1 MKRVNPLVSEVLAG
15 LTRKGYAHL
24 YYLALLALQAS
35 TLFVLWPKGGVDE
48 LLATQHSPYALAAV
62 VMALGLSMAYFALR
76 AGSEE
81 ILLPGQHGLRDWALA
96 TPLGLGRILQGYVT
110 GQVIQSL
117 HQLALSAPIILVG
130 FTVSGGEW
138 AALGWCVAAALV
150 QALFYRLCG
159 AITHLTIGEHSARSL
174 FTVRTILFV
183 IYVPVGWI
191 APVTS
196 HLALSYHTLSE
207 SGAAARPASTAL
219 MDEAAFLGIYAGLVV
234 AAAVTVYALL
244 LRERK
249 RMSASRSRADF
260 GEATT

>member
-1 MKRVNPLVSEVLAG
+1 MMRSNPLVTEVLAG
-15 LTRKGYAHL
+15 LTRQGYAHL

-35 TLFVLWPKGGVDE
+35 ALFVLWPKGGVDE
-48 LLATQHSPYALAAV
+48 LLASQHSPYALAGV
-62 VMALGLSMAYFALR
+62 VMAMGLSMAYFALR

-96 TPLGLGRILQGYVT
+96 TPLGLGRILGGYIT
-110 GQVIQSL
+110 GQIIQSL
-117 HQLALSAPIILVG
+117 HQLALSAPIILVA

-159 AITHLTIGEHSARSL
+159 AITHLRVGEHGARSL

-183 IYVPVGWI
+183 IYIPIGWI

-196 HLALSYHTLSE
+196 HLALTYHTLSE
-207 SGAAARPASTAL
+207 SVGSQRISAAAGDEGLFLAL
-219 MDEAAFLGIYAGLVV
+219 YAGLCV
-234 AAAVTVYALL
+234 AAALTVYVLL
-244 LRERK
+244 LRER
-249 RMSASRSRADF
+249 RSAARSRADF
-260 GEATT
+260 EEAIT

>member
-15 LTRKGYAHL
+15 LTRTGYAHL

-117 HQLALSAPIILVG
+117 HQLALSAPIEPAVG
-130 FTVSGGEW
+130 AVEDGVDVGRRQIFDPEQVS
-138 AALGWCVAAALV
+138 
-150 QALFYRLCG
+150 
-159 AITHLTIGEHSARSL
+159 
-174 FTVRTILFV
+174 
-183 IYVPVGWI
+183 VG
-191 APVTS
+191 P
-196 HLALSYHTLSE
+196 H
-207 SGAAARPASTAL
+207 AARPITPAKA
-219 MDEAAFLGIYAGLVV
+219 
-234 AAAVTVYALL
+234 
-244 LRERK
+244 
-249 RMSASRSRADF
+249 
-260 GEATT
+260 